1 MRKKDLYEIV
11 LKCIGAVLLL
21 TLFAVA
27 PLIIVM
33 IYEKNYHELI
43 YTVPLHGAQFI
54 VVWFLIFKTNNLI
67 KFFRL
72 DDGEDKEIELNLA
85 NPDKSKIL
93 EIGLV
98 LFALFIMIR
107 NVLSLILNLYFI
119 FKVSINP
126 NRHVSNNISNNLFD
140 ILEHEYLDLTNQV
153 FFIVC
158 AFLLITFNQKIV
170 AWVLKISGDTNK
182 EKNEKQY
189 SQD

>member
-11 LKCIGAVLLL
+11 LKCVGAVLLL
-21 TLFAVA
+21 TFLAIV
-27 PLIIVM
+27 PLIVLM
-33 IYEKNYHELI
+33 IYEKNYDELI
-43 YTVPLHGAQFI
+43 YTVLLNGTQLIA
-54 VVWFLIFKTNNLI
+54 VWLLIFKTNHLI

-72 DDGEDKEIELNLA
+72 DGGEDKEIELNLA
-85 NPDKSKIL
+85 NPNKSKIL
-93 EIGLV
+93 EVGIV
-98 LFALFIMIR
+98 LFALFLMIR
-107 NVLSLILNLYFI
+107 NVMSLILNLYFI

-126 NRHVSNNISNNLFD
+126 NRHLPNNTSNNLFN

-182 EKNEKQY
+182 DKNEKQY
-189 SQD
+189 SKD